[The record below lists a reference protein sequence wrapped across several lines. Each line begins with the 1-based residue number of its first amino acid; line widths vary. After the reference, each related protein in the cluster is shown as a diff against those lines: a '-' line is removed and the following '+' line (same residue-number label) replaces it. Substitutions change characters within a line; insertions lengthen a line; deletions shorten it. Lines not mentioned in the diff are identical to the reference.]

1 MMKAP
6 GWTALRQGTMTWP
19 GRGRA
24 RQAVSVFDINDVEAG
39 ARHHE
44 DAIAGAELLP
54 LGPFRRLARSVNV
67 EHGLAADAA
76 V

>member
-1 MMKAP
+1 MA
-6 GWTALRQGTMTWP
+6 
-19 GRGRA
+19 GRGRG
-24 RQAVSVFDINDVEAG
+24 RQAVSVFYIDVEAG

-44 DAIAGAELLP
+44 GAIAGAELLP
-54 LGPFRRLARSVNV
+54 LGPFRGLARSVDL

>member
-1 MMKAP
+1 
-6 GWTALRQGTMTWP
+6 MTWP
-19 GRGRA
+19 GLGQA
-24 RQAVSVFDINDVEAG
+24 RQAVSVPGIGGVEAG

-44 DAIAGAELLP
+44 DAIAEAELLP
-54 LGPFRRLARSVNV
+54 LGPFRGLARSVNV